1 MRTVSTG
8 VGLYVL
14 GVCGCFALG
23 LINPNASAGVVT
35 IDDFQTPLSQST
47 GEGILGQRIVDT
59 ANSIVLSPRS
69 WNQSVT
75 ISGGVASTQMS
86 VDATVGEAFLETSL
100 RYDNFGTID
109 LRNVTMRIVGQL
121 TQASQGNYA
130 YATCFISIR
139 DSFSDSLSIDIG
151 GNAASQ
157 TEWNL
162 DFANEPRSI
171 DLSMITEMRIYA
183 RTYAGFGST
192 ASLSLSLTS
201 FQLVGIPTPAA
212 APLLALAGLA
222 ARGRRR
228 K

>member
-8 VGLYVL
+8 VGLCVL

-100 RYDNFGTID
+100 RYNNFGTID

-121 TQASQGNYA
+121 TQASQGVAA

-139 DSFSDSLSIDIG
+139 DSFSNGLSIDIG

-162 DFANEPRSI
+162 DFANEPRWI

-183 RTYAGFGST
+183 RTMAGFGST

-212 APLLALAGLA
+212 APLLALAGLT

>member
-1 MRTVSTG
+1 MRLSIS
-8 VGLYVL
+8 VL
-14 GVCGCFALG
+14 AVMSLALNAT
-23 LINPNASAGVVT
+23 LAHQASAGIVT

-109 LRNVTMRIVGQL
+109 LRNGTMRIVGQL
-121 TQASQGNYA
+121 AQASQGIAA
-130 YATCFISIR
+130 YATCFIRIR
-139 DSFSDSLSIDIG
+139 DSFSNEFEIDMG
-151 GNAASQ
+151 GNAPSQ

-162 DFANEPRSI
+162 DFANRTPWI
-171 DLSMITEMRIYA
+171 DLSTITDIRIYA

-201 FQLVGIPTPAA
+201 FQLVLIPSPAA
-212 APLLALAGLA
+212 APLLALAGLT

>member
-1 MRTVSTG
+1 MRLSIS
-8 VGLYVL
+8 VL
-14 GVCGCFALG
+14 AVMSLALNAT
-23 LINPNASAGVVT
+23 LAHQASAGIVT

-121 TQASQGNYA
+121 TQASQGIAA
-130 YATCFISIR
+130 YATCFIDIR
-139 DSFSDSLSIDIG
+139 DSFSRGLSIDIG

-162 DFANEPRSI
+162 DFANEPRWI

-201 FQLVGIPTPAA
+201 FQLVGIPAPAA
-212 APLLALAGLA
+212 APLLALAGLT